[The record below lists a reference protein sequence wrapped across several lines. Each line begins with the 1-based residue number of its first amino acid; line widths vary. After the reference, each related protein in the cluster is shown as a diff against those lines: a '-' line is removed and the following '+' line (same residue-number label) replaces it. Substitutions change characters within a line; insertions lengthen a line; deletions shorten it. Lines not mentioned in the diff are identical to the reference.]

1 MPECRL
7 LAVGRCRCRHPPS
20 RPRARRVGHPRDY
33 QTEIRVNSQDEVGE
47 FEQLF
52 EQFRRVFVDLL
63 EHVPELQKGA

>member
-1 MPECRL
+1 M
-7 LAVGRCRCRHPPS
+7 
-20 RPRARRVGHPRDY
+20 GHPRDY